1 MILKQLFEKT
11 GDRITQKK
19 GIDMSEIRKKAIEGV
34 NVNDMFT
41 VERTFT
47 EQDVM
52 QFADITR
59 DYNPYHLDDRFT
71 AVKKLPGRICHGLL
85 VASMM
90 TQIGGQMGWLASRFD
105 FHFKKPVYFGD
116 TITCTVILH
125 DIDEKDR
132 VKATAGFVN
141 QHDIMVIEAV
151 LEGVLAGQEEREVM
165 KVMLAEGDLTN
176 KLMGKSTATPKK
188 GDLKCD
194 PKRRATL

>member
-1 MILKQLFEKT
+1 
-11 GDRITQKK
+11 
-19 GIDMSEIRKKAIEGV
+19 MSEMRKKAIEGLT
-34 NVNDMFT
+34 VNDTFT

-59 DYNPYHLDDRFT
+59 DYNPFHLDDRFT

-105 FHFKKPVYFGD
+105 LHFKKPVYFGD
-116 TITCTVILH
+116 TITCTVTIH

-132 VKATAGFVN
+132 INATVGFVN
-141 QHDIMVIEAV
+141 QNGIMVLEAV
-151 LEGVLAGQEEREVM
+151 LEGVLAGQEEQEIM
-165 KVMLAEGDLTN
+165 KAMLAEGDPTN
-176 KLMGKSTATPKK
+176 KPS
-188 GDLKCD
+188 
-194 PKRRATL
+194 